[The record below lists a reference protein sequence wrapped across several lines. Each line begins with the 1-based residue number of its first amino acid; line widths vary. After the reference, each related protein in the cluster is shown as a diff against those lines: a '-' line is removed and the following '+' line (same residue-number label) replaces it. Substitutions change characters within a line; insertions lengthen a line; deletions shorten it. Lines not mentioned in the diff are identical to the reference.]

1 MLIQSV
7 HDINLT
13 INQQL
18 SFLGGAGNMM
28 LGFQLNLLSTVSTYT
43 KRFVRYLLNPLTV
56 ASVTDTEKG
65 FETSASRA

>member
-1 MLIQSV
+1 
-7 HDINLT
+7 
-13 INQQL
+13 
-18 SFLGGAGNMM
+18 MM

>member
-18 SFLGGAGNMM
+18 SFLGAGNMM
-28 LGFQLNLLSTVSTYT
+28 LGFQLNRLSTVSTCTCT

-56 ASVTDTEKG
+56 ASVTDTE
-65 FETSASRA
+65 